1 METPIIV
8 AIISL
13 VGAVIVALIQQSRKE
28 NKEDHNIVAG
38 LLHQVHKDVV
48 SVEVKL
54 DDHIKEH
61 SGLKT
66 KTLIKKK

>member
-13 VGAVIVALIQQSRKE
+13 VGGVIVALIQQSRKE
-28 NKEDHNIVAG
+28 NKEDHNVVAG
-38 LLHQVHKDVV
+38 LIKQVHKDVV
-48 SVEVKL
+48 NVEHKL

-61 SGLKT
+61 SNLKSKVLT
-66 KTLIKKK
+66 KKK